1 MKEVKFIGVKE
12 KTNVFSLRK
21 EFVLEKTGRAVLYA
35 TALGVY
41 FAELNGKR
49 VGDAYLA
56 PGWTSYDKILQ
67 MQKYDVT
74 ELLREGQNVLELT
87 VGEGWYR
94 SGVVCTRKRYGE
106 QTAVCAELC
115 MEGCLRICTDETWQA
130 QESFIRFSGIYDGE
144 TQDYTVPCKPLTPVV
159 VPYEREKIVPQM
171 CEPVRSIE
179 RLPVQNIIHTPKGE
193 LVYDFGQNI
202 AGVVEVKTAEDFCGT
217 LTLQI
222 GRAHV

>member
-74 ELLREGQNVLELT
+74 ELLRLPAARRTAGLD
-87 VGEGWYR
+87 G
-94 SGVVCTRKRYGE
+94 RY
-106 QTAVCAELC
+106 Q
-115 MEGCLRICTDETWQA
+115 RIL
-130 QESFIRFSGIYDGE
+130 SHGGI
-144 TQDYTVPCKPLTPVV
+144 
-159 VPYEREKIVPQM
+159 
-171 CEPVRSIE
+171 
-179 RLPVQNIIHTPKGE
+179 
-193 LVYDFGQNI
+193 
-202 AGVVEVKTAEDFCGT
+202 
-217 LTLQI
+217 
-222 GRAHV
+222 